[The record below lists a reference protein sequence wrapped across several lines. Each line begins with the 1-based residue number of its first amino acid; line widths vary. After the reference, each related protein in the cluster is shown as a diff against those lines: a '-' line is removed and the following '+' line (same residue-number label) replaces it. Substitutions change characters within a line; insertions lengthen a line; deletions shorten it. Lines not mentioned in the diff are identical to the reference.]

1 MLLKE
6 KEIVF
11 LMLASLFMLFNFNSI
26 IYSQSTG
33 SQSIQNKTSGRN
45 GDGWTEYIDKGKDFS
60 LIYPDSWEVINNEN
74 QQQNSSITIFRSPK
88 ESNDD
93 IFQDNIVIS
102 IIKTNNNNNLT
113 ADEDINR
120 QIISEKLKLKN
131 NEFVLVN
138 VSSSRIGQNQS
149 GESITYSFKNL
160 GIDFMAKQVFSITD
174 NKIYIF
180 SLLTEQQTFSKY
192 LQILNTVLG
201 NFLPIKK

>member
-11 LMLASLFMLFNFNSI
+11 LLLASLFMIFNINSI
-26 IYSQSTG
+26 VYSQSTG
-33 SQSIQNKTSGRN
+33 SQSIQNKTSGRD
-45 GDGWTEYIDKGKDFS
+45 GDGWAEYLDKGKDFS
-60 LIYPDSWEVINNEN
+60 LVYPDGWEIINNKN
-74 QQQNSSITIFRSPK
+74 QQQNNSITIFRSPK

-102 IIKTNNNNNLT
+102 IIKTSNNNNIT

-138 VSSSRIGQNQS
+138 VSSSRIGQNQP
-149 GESITYSFKNL
+149 GESITYSFKNF
-160 GIDFMAKQVFSITD
+160 GIDFMAKQVFSITED
-174 NKIYIF
+174 RIYIF
-180 SLLTEQQTFSKY
+180 SLLTEQQAFGKY
-192 LQILNTVLG
+192 LQIFNTVLG

>member
-1 MLLKE
+1 MLLKK

-11 LMLASLFMLFNFNSI
+11 LLLASLFMIFNFNNI
-26 IYSQSTG
+26 VYSQSTG

-45 GDGWTEYIDKGKDFS
+45 SDGWTEYIDKDNDFS
-60 LIYPDSWEVINNEN
+60 LIYPDGWEIINNEN
-74 QQQNSSITIFRSPK
+74 QQQNSPITIFRSPK

-102 IIKTNNNNNLT
+102 IIKTNNNNNIT
-113 ADEDINR
+113 AKEDINR

-149 GESITYSFKNL
+149 GESITYSFQNF

-174 NKIYIF
+174 NRIYIF
-180 SLLTEQQTFSKY
+180 SLLTEQQGFEKY
-192 LQILNTVLG
+192 LQIFNTVLG
-201 NFLPIKK
+201 NFLLTKQ